1 MTGRSGRRAG
11 LLVALAVASRP
22 GLAQQLVWQS
32 DLRVRALT
40 VSESAGHL
48 VARVSLTT
56 ELGEAAAARVEVL
69 LPVGVGILSLGPGC
83 TAGPSPP
90 GVPSLRARVIC
101 TAGNLR
107 PRDVREFE
115 ITTTVPPTGREGRFG
130 VMAMSDTPDPRPGNN
145 FAERVIPRP
154 H

>member
-1 MTGRSGRRAG
+1 MSKRLC
-11 LLVALAVASRP
+11 LLVALAAASRP

-115 ITTTVPPTGREGRFG
+115 ITTTVPPTGREGRIG